1 MMSLWDALRMNMM
14 ISYQELVRTFPS
26 TKMTKYIFISAVLY
40 LTFILLGIW
49 IGLMLGTYIYNCN
62 Y

>member
-1 MMSLWDALRMNMM
+1 
-14 ISYQELVRTFPS
+14 
-26 TKMTKYIFISAVLY
+26 MTKYIFISAVLY

>member
-1 MMSLWDALRMNMM
+1 MRFNQLAITQYIAARK
-14 ISYQELVRTFPS
+14 
-26 TKMTKYIFISAVLY
+26 KMTKYIFISAVLY
-40 LTFILLGIW
+40 LIFILLGIW